1 LHPNDEHIDQEYKQ
15 WKEEM
20 EEKSFMA
27 KSNALALAGALGDGE
42 NPDSQPAQAV
52 ESTESKALSNVL
64 ILAHSLDQ

>member
-1 LHPNDEHIDQEYKQ
+1 
-15 WKEEM
+15 M

-27 KSNALALAGALGDGE
+27 KSNALALAGALGDDE
-42 NPDSQPAQAV
+42 NSESQPVQAV